1 MTSSHEPFDD
11 TTKAFYRQFF
21 ENKGI
26 AVETEREVF
35 FRGRSID
42 LVVTCIDSDKAQLQ
56 NTVFSHFRR
65 LNALE
70 LKGIH
75 DPLTL
80 LDYNLI
86 MMRAW
91 GLGALKDEK
100 DSEDEKDEETD
111 TDILDEETD
120 DDVDNSKLN
129 RYPSLRTLTIVC
141 VTKPIKMLTKMK
153 QDVRFVKID
162 DGIYNS
168 EEGFSQWIICPSE
181 LALVEKNY
189 PLLPLARGEKLSQFI
204 SLCLREGLTNYLQ
217 LIIDVG
223 LATDPKVIWEKILE
237 MKQMKPK
244 IHEDTIPYID
254 RYFRE
259 LPEQMWKIG
268 VIREALAESAWHGHQ
283 EGKDE
288 GKHWGALHTQHRI
301 LIRQLQRKFSPI
313 PDSVIKKI
321 ESTNNIDQL
330 DNWLDQVIVAD
341 SLKNTGLLNADS

>member
-42 LVVTCIDSDKAQLQ
+42 LVVTCTDSDKAQLQ

-86 MMRAW
+86 MMRSW
-91 GLGALKDEK
+91 GLGALK
-100 DSEDEKDEETD
+100 SENEENEDTD
-111 TDILDEETD
+111 TDTLDEETN
-120 DDVDNSKLN
+120 DDVDDSKLN

-141 VTKPIKMLTKMK
+141 VTKPIKILNKMK
-153 QDVRFVKID
+153 PDVRLVKIE
-162 DGIYNS
+162 DGIYNC

-181 LALVEKNY
+181 LALVEGNY

-217 LIIDVG
+217 LVIDVG
-223 LATDPKVIWEKILE
+223 FATDPKVIWEKILE
-237 MKQMKPK
+237 VKQMKPK

-259 LPEQMWKIG
+259 LPEQMWRIG
-268 VIREALAESAWHGHQ
+268 VIREALAESAWHGQ
-283 EGKDE
+283 QAGKD
-288 GKHWGALHTQHRI
+288 WGTLHTQHRI
-301 LIRQLQRKFSPI
+301 LIRQLQRKFSTI
-313 PDSVIKKI
+313 PDNVIKKI
-321 ESTNNIDQL
+321 ESTDDIEQL

-341 SLKNTGLLNADS
+341 SLTNTGLLSIDKV